1 MRPYAV
7 AMRTCPGP
15 PSGCHSSELAR
26 LTVRGNDSLRVAVGE
41 QAVEASPGL
50 AEDLGCL
57 GPLLLGADGDHL
69 PHGSHHLSDDGH
81 QVADSTGCGAFL
93 VGLAER
99 LPCRCELVGVRVDVR
114 LPGIGEVQQ
123 AASLGV
129 AALDQALVLE
139 LLDRRVDRAGARL
152 PRPLAA
158 LGDLLDHLIS
168 VHRLLGEDGEDRGA
182 YVATPGL
189 GRSEER
195 RVGKE
200 CVSRVDLGGRRIL
213 KQQQYTTTLKAVTT
227 THKCKTLISLTLP
240 SPTNSIQA
248 T

>member
-1 MRPYAV
+1 MGPYAV

-189 GRSEER
+189 GSAPGPAATDWATEAADEIVDPRRREGAASATSPAPPGVVAAGPRSEEHTA
-195 RVGKE
+195 E
-200 CVSRVDLGGRRIL
+200 
-213 KQQQYTTTLKAVTT
+213 
-227 THKCKTLISLTLP
+227 LP
-240 SPTNSIQA
+240 PL
-248 T
+248 